1 MMSWHELLQN
11 YVIPHKLI
19 NDAKEKL
26 DKAHIN
32 EESFES
38 LRCYVASPGKWN
50 TSLNTNY
57 MLVKVN

>member
-1 MMSWHELLQN
+1 MSWNKLLQN

-26 DKAHIN
+26 DKVHIN

-38 LRCYVASPGKWN
+38 LIFFVASPGKWN
-50 TSLNTNY
+50 TSLNINY